1 MCEDGPV
8 VGIVLGVAAIVLL
21 VVANGF
27 FVAAEFAYVA
37 VDRNALEGVGEQDK
51 GARRALAVLRR
62 LSFMLSGAQLGITAT
77 SLLVGFIAEP
87 VSRSALAPVLD
98 ALGVGERNREVI
110 AVAIGFLLVTIGQM
124 IAAELVPKN
133 LAIARPER
141 VARLTAR
148 PMTLFMQAFGPL
160 IGFFDA
166 ASNSLLRSVGIEP
179 VEELTDVVSLEELD
193 TIIAESLKE
202 GSLDAGQADLL
213 EHVLAF
219 RELRAADTATHR
231 VDVETIEADA
241 TCEDLREL
249 VGARHSRFPVMGDDD
264 QVVGVVHAQALLDVD
279 RSAWANTA
287 VRELMTEAVV
297 VAEAARLPSVLHAL
311 RAAAAEMAIVIDE
324 YGDFFGVI
332 TVEDLAE
339 ELVGEIQD
347 ESDPEPPQVQ
357 HTSERVWTVPGSWRL
372 DEIFEVTGVV
382 LPDGAYETVA
392 GLILTRLE
400 RMASVGDT
408 VRFSGVRLRVAA
420 TQGRRITEVT
430 IDASRLRQEH

>member
-1 MCEDGPV
+1 MRT
-8 VGIVLGVAAIVLL
+8 VLGVVAIVVL

-37 VDRNALEGVGEQDK
+37 VDRNTLEGAGEHDR

-87 VSRSALAPVLD
+87 VSRSALAPLLD
-98 ALGVGERNREVI
+98 RLGVGQSNREVI
-110 AVAIGFLLVTIGQM
+110 AVAAGFLLITVGQM
-124 IAAELVPKN
+124 VVAELVPKN

-148 PMTLFMQAFGPL
+148 PMTLFMRAFGPL
-160 IGFFDA
+160 IGFFEA
-166 ASNSLLRSVGIEP
+166 ASNKLLRAVGIEP

-193 TIIAESLKE
+193 TIITESLKE

-219 RELRAADTATHR
+219 RDLRAADAATNR
-231 VDVETIEADA
+231 VDVETISADA
-241 TCEDLREL
+241 TCEDLRQL
-249 VGARHSRFPVMGDDD
+249 VGARHSRFPVMDDDD
-264 QVVGVVHAQALLDVD
+264 QVVGVVEAQALLDLD
-279 RSAWANTA
+279 RTAWGTTP
-287 VRELMTEAVV
+287 VRHVMSGAVV
-297 VAEAARLPSVLHAL
+297 VAEAARLPSVLQAL

-347 ESDPEPPQVQ
+347 ESDPEPPQV
-357 HTSERVWTVPGSWRL
+357 HHPSERVWTVPGSWRL
-372 DEIFEVTGVV
+372 DEIFEETGVE
-382 LPDGAYETVA
+382 LPDGEYETVA

-408 VRFSGVRLRVAA
+408 VRFSGVRLRVSA

-430 IDASRLRQEH
+430 IDASRLKQAPR

>member
-1 MCEDGPV
+1 MGT
-8 VGIVLGVAAIVLL
+8 VLGVVAIVLL
-21 VVANGF
+21 VLANGF

-37 VDRNALEGVGEQDK
+37 VDRNTLEGAGENDRS
-51 GARRALAVLRR
+51 ARRALAVLRR
-62 LSFMLSGAQLGITAT
+62 LSFMLSGAQLGITAS

-87 VSRSALAPVLD
+87 VSRSALSPLLNAI
-98 ALGVGERNREVI
+98 GVGDANRKVI
-110 AVAIGFLLVTIGQM
+110 AVAAGFLLVTMGQM
-124 IAAELVPKN
+124 IVAELIPKN
-133 LAIARPER
+133 LAIARSTR

-148 PMTLFMQAFGPL
+148 PMTLFMRAFGPL

-166 ASNSLLRSVGIEP
+166 AAGKLLHSVGIEA
-179 VEELTDVVSLEELD
+179 VEELTDVISLEELD
-193 TIIAESLKE
+193 TIISESLKE

-219 RELRAADTATHR
+219 RELRAADAATHR

-241 TCEDLREL
+241 TGEDLREL
-249 VGARHSRFPVMGDDD
+249 VGARHSRFPVMGEDD
-264 QVVGVVHAQALLDVD
+264 QVVGVVQAQALLDVE
-279 RSAWANTA
+279 RTMWASTP
-287 VRELMTEAVV
+287 VSTMMQDAVV
-297 VAEAARLPSVLHAL
+297 VAEAARLPSVLQAL
-311 RAAAAEMAIVIDE
+311 RAAGAEMAIVIDE

-339 ELVGEIQD
+339 ELVGDIQD

-357 HTSERVWTVPGSWRL
+357 HPSERVWTVPGSWRL
-372 DEIFEVTGVV
+372 DEIFEETGVE
-382 LPDGAYETVA
+382 LPDGPYETVA

-408 VRFSGVRLRVAA
+408 VRFSGVRLRVSA

-430 IDASRLRQEH
+430 LEASRLKRAPQ